1 MFCLLLFN
9 SEAYNFL
16 ELPSP
21 RQLLLWYSEWI
32 RKKLKEIHAIHRVL
46 WFLTQFLLKETL
58 VVRDG
63 NCREDTDMIW
73 ATVFLSQL
81 LRINTPHS
89 PLHGNG
95 PLGLHLGLS
104 ALFSTLPLPENSVL
118 PTSGIPGPKWLK
130 PSATPPFGIP
140 SHFPHPTPHS
150 LNPPLS
156 SQLPPGQRRTLERL
170 HVSFAFFSGHLIIKD
185 CTVSSWLQERRKW
198 PFVFY
203 CWPHLFLCDPPT
215 ISPGSTHLCIA
226 LSSFS

>member
-16 ELPSP
+16 ELPLP
-21 RQLLLWYSEWI
+21 HQLLLWYSEWI

-46 WFLTQFLLKETL
+46 WFLPQFLLKETL

-73 ATVFLSQL
+73 AIVFLSQL

-104 ALFSTLPLPENSVL
+104 ALFSTLPLPEKQC
-118 PTSGIPGPKWLK
+118 PPYFQESGPQMAKT
-130 PSATPPFGIP
+130 SATPPFGIP
-140 SHFPHPTPHS
+140 SHFPHPTPRS

-156 SQLPPGQRRTLERL
+156 SQLPPGQRRTLESL
-170 HVSFAFFSGHLIIKD
+170 HVSFAFFSGN
-185 CTVSSWLQERRKW
+185 
-198 PFVFY
+198 
-203 CWPHLFLCDPPT
+203 
-215 ISPGSTHLCIA
+215 
-226 LSSFS
+226 

>member
-1 MFCLLLFN
+1 MTQARNFFAVALFSLQWKCWIQIIPAVPPNLTWVYFLSQFMFCLLLFN

-73 ATVFLSQL
+73 AMVFLSQL

-118 PTSGIPGPKWLK
+118 PTSGSPGPKWLNHQQLH
-130 PSATPPFGIP
+130 PLEFLLTFLTPPPI
-140 SHFPHPTPHS
+140 
-150 LNPPLS
+150 L
-156 SQLPPGQRRTLERL
+156 
-170 HVSFAFFSGHLIIKD
+170 
-185 CTVSSWLQERRKW
+185 
-198 PFVFY
+198 
-203 CWPHLFLCDPPT
+203 
-215 ISPGSTHLCIA
+215 
-226 LSSFS
+226 